1 MLESR
6 INGSGIAD
14 QYELTNLIGEV
25 NQKVDNFLNSQDNTS
40 LILPEGYGIKVTK
53 STDGEITIDSTLSSY
68 SINDF
73 KSMSIVE
80 DGITVDEENE
90 IKQDSPYN
98 IHRQDVNENLMVYT
112 NLEEGPNLD
121 ILFVE
126 GDTCTNNLHIYIDD
140 TDIKWKEG
148 QTLKL
153 KIKDYIDFDG
163 YFLYIH
169 TGLENGVWNQHIVIP
184 SENISTT
191 PTIEIIC
198 TDEIMKQTKSS
209 FIYESFQSG
218 NSGSSSGGS
227 TPPEGSEITP
237 EQIDSIIEDI
247 FDN

>member
-1 MLESR
+1 
-6 INGSGIAD
+6 
-14 QYELTNLIGEV
+14 
-25 NQKVDNFLNSQDNTS
+25 
-40 LILPEGYGIKVTK
+40 
-53 STDGEITIDSTLSSY
+53 
-68 SINDF
+68 
-73 KSMSIVE
+73 MSIVE

-98 IHRQDVNENLMVYT
+98 IHRQDVNENLMVCT
-112 NLEEGPNLD
+112 NLEEGPNLAV
-121 ILFVE
+121 LFVE
-126 GDTCTNNLHIYIDD
+126 GDTCTNNLHVYIDD

-163 YFLYIH
+163 NFLYIH

-218 NSGSSSGGS
+218 NSGSSSSGS
-227 TPPEGSEITP
+227 TPSEGSEMTST
-237 EQIDSIIEDI
+237 QIDDIIRETL
-247 FDN
+247 DN